1 MDYIEFNT
9 GTMLEDTTTIFTQ
22 QKVGTPPPQ
31 AQSDKKKN
39 ADVGAISALFIIAI
53 IYFIYKFIKIKQND
67 KV

>member
-9 GTMLEDTTTIFTQ
+9 ETMLEDTTTIFTQ
-22 QKVGTPPPQ
+22 QRVGTPPQ
-31 AQSDKKKN
+31 AQSDKKKD